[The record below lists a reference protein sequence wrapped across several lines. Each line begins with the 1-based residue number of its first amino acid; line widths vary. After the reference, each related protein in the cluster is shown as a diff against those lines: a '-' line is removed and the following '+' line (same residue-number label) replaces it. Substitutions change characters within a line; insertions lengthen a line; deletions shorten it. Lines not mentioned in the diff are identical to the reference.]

1 MEECFLLPSV
11 IRGHFS
17 IVPTARKEPIANV
30 DTAWLRMEQPTNLMM
45 ITGVIVLDHPV
56 QFERFREI
64 IANRFLAF
72 PRFRQKAIDTAR
84 GCWWEED
91 THFELSSHVRHTA
104 LPGQADKRELEELV
118 SELASTPLDQTK
130 PLWQFHLVDNYVD
143 GPVVISRIHHCY
155 ADGIALVQVMLSLT
169 EDSAEKSERL
179 VEQEQ
184 WKQRREAESNIF
196 RRLTAPAKQGID
208 AVQHLGQKVIDEA
221 VSLVKKPHLASE
233 YAEGAGELMSELAT
247 AMLLEDDPPSRF
259 KGELGVRKN
268 VAWAEPLDLE
278 EVKAVGKALGC
289 TVNDVL
295 IATMTG
301 ALHHYLRDQGDDPAD
316 LTMRATVPVN
326 LRPLEHA
333 RDLGNHFGLVFLDL
347 PVAEGNPLAR
357 LYQVAEFMHQL
368 KTSKQAVMSLG
379 LLAALGM
386 APAAVQK
393 PALEL
398 FSRKASTVLTNV
410 PGPQST
416 LYLAGSPL
424 KEMMFWVPQSGSI
437 GMGISI
443 LSYRGQVF
451 CGLIADQKR
460 IPDPFN
466 VMRYFESE
474 FERLL
479 NLTLLLGP
487 QEGWVSPDIV
497 DSVHAWIDSDVL
509 DD

>member
-1 MEECFLLPSV
+1 MPASD
-11 IRGHFS
+11 IRHPGTHS

-56 QFERFREI
+56 QFEHFRDV
-64 IANRFLAF
+64 IANRFLSF
-72 PRFRQKAIDTAR
+72 PRFRQKAVDTAR

-91 THFELSSHVRHTA
+91 TNFEISSHVRHTA
-104 LPGQADKRELEELV
+104 LPGKADKRELEELV

-169 EDSAEKSERL
+169 ETSAEKSERL

-184 WKQRREAESNIF
+184 WKQRREAESSIF
-196 RRLTAPAKQGID
+196 RRLAAPARDGID

-221 VSLVKKPHLASE
+221 LSLIKQPHLASE
-233 YAEGAGELMSELAT
+233 YAVGAGEIMSELAT

-301 ALHHYLRDQGDDPAD
+301 ALHHYLRDQGDDPSE

-347 PVAEGNPLAR
+347 PVAESNPLAR

-368 KTSKQAVMSLG
+368 KSSKQAVMSLG

-386 APAAVQK
+386 TPGAVQK

-410 PGPQST
+410 PGPQDT

-466 VMRYFESE
+466 VMRNFESE
-474 FERLL
+474 FEHLL

-487 QEGWVSPDIV
+487 QEGWVSPDMV
-497 DSVHAWIDSDVL
+497 DSVHAWIENDL
-509 DD
+509 IDD

>member
-1 MEECFLLPSV
+1 MS
-11 IRGHFS
+11 
-17 IVPTARKEPIANV
+17 TARKEPIAKV

-45 ITGVIVLDHPV
+45 ITGVIVLHQPV
-56 QFERFREI
+56 EFQHFRDI

-72 PRFRQKAIDTAR
+72 PRFRQKAVDTVR

-91 THFELSSHVRHTA
+91 VNFELSSHVRRTA
-104 LPGQADKRELEELV
+104 LPGEAGKAELEELV
-118 SELASTPLDQTK
+118 SELASTPLDKTK
-130 PLWQFHLVDNYVD
+130 PLWQFHLVENYVD
-143 GPVVISRIHHCY
+143 GPVVITRIHHCY
-155 ADGIALVQVMLSLT
+155 ADGIALVQVLLSLT

-179 VEQEQ
+179 VVPEE
-184 WKQRREAESNIF
+184 WKKKRAAESNIF
-196 RRLTAPAKQGID
+196 RRLMAPAREGMD
-208 AVQHLGQKVIDEA
+208 AVQHVGQKVIDEA
-221 VSLVKKPHLASE
+221 MHLIREPHLASD
-233 YAEGAGELMSELAT
+233 YALGAGEIMSELAT
-247 AMLLEDDPPSRF
+247 ALLLEDDPPSQF

-268 VAWAEPLDLE
+268 VAWADPVSLE

-301 ALHHYLRDQGDDPAD
+301 ALHQYLVEQGDDPSE

-347 PVAEGNPLAR
+347 PIAESNPLAR

-368 KTSKQAVMSLG
+368 KSSKQAVMSLG

-386 APAAVQK
+386 APTAVQK

-410 PGPQST
+410 PGPQQP
-416 LYLAGSPL
+416 LYLAGAPIG
-424 KEMMFWVPQSGSI
+424 EMMFWVPQSGSI

-443 LSYRGQVF
+443 ISYNGQVF
-451 CGLIADQKR
+451 CGLISDKKR
-460 IPDPFN
+460 VPDPSS
-466 VMRYFESE
+466 VMRHFELE
-474 FERLL
+474 FENLL
-479 NLTLLLGP
+479 HLTMLLGP
-487 QEGWVSPDIV
+487 QEGWVSPDMA
-497 DSVHAWIDSDVL
+497 DSVHAWIDGDHSSEDEA
-509 DD
+509 